1 MKFKRLDLLTL
12 LISLFIF
19 ASCKNSTSVGLD
31 VDPATAIQ
39 GKLVDSVTVTS
50 RTVADEPG
58 QSFLLT
64 GFPLG
69 YMTDPIFGTSES
81 SLAMTVNLPSQAAYT
96 FGSNPVVDS
105 AVLVLPYTTGFYG
118 DSTSTYSID
127 VRQLKSDLSDEAAT
141 TFKTN
146 KSFAYNSTTAGYPD
160 GVFGNYTGVLKPNTP
175 LKVTSVVTGGP
186 DTLVAAVAQLR
197 IKLDKAFIQNN
208 IANLSAATL
217 INNATFYNTFK
228 GLHLSINKT
237 KSNGKGG
244 VAFFNFSGGSSN
256 LEVYYKRQNATTA
269 TNIDTVLASF
279 PILSSSTAPVAATVN
294 HNYTG
299 TDIAKQLSTPT
310 TQYQTTYLQGLA
322 GLRNKI
328 SFPYLGNFIKN
339 LGGKVV
345 VNRAELVVDIS
356 SGTDVAPFSPAPR
369 IALYTTDLGGRRVN
383 VLDNLTTLVTGV
395 ANPKIAT
402 NFGGFYDPTNKNYT
416 FIVTAFIQDL
426 LDGKE
431 VDNGTYIGLSSSTDG
446 ATTYLLPP
454 VTAAERSIIGSFG
467 NGTNKLKLNI
477 YYTKIN

>member
-1 MKFKRLDLLTL
+1 MRQAETVAED
-12 LISLFIF
+12 
-19 ASCKNSTSVGLD
+19 
-31 VDPATAIQ
+31 
-39 GKLVDSVTVTS
+39 VTVTS
-50 RTVADEPG
+50 RTVAEEPG
-58 QSFLLT
+58 QSFVLA
-64 GFPLG
+64 GYPLG
-69 YMTDPIFGTSES
+69 YMTDPTFGTSES
-81 SLAMTVNLPSQAAYT
+81 SLAMTVSLPSQAAYT

-127 VRQLKSDLSDEAAT
+127 VRQLKSDLSDEAPT
-141 TFKTN
+141 SFKTN
-146 KSFAYNSTTAGYPD
+146 KSFAYNSATPGYTD

-175 LKVTSVVTGGP
+175 LKVTTIVTGKP
-186 DTLVAAVAQLR
+186 DTLIAAVAQLR

-228 GLHLSINKT
+228 GLHVSINKA

-244 VAFFNFSGGSSN
+244 VAFFNFSGASSN

-279 PILSSSTAPVAATVN
+279 PILSSTSAPVAATVN

-328 SFPYLGNFIKN
+328 SFPYLAGFIKN

-345 VNRAELVVDIS
+345 VNRAELVVDVS

-369 IALYTTDLGGRRVN
+369 IALYTTDLGTRRVN
-383 VLDNLTTLVTGV
+383 VLDNLTKLSNGLDNSRV
-395 ANPKIAT
+395 AT
-402 NFGGFYDPTNKNYT
+402 NFGGYYDPTNKNYT
-416 FIVTAFIQDL
+416 FIVTAMIQDL
-426 LDGKE
+426 LDGKT
-431 VDNGTYIGLSSSTDG
+431 VDYGTYIGLSSPTAS
-446 ATTYLLPP
+446 AATYLLPP
-454 VTAAERSIIGSFG
+454 VTSAERSVIGSFG
-467 NGTNKLKLNI
+467 NATNKLKLNI